1 MIRNVRLNN
10 VEILECWKHYLSRL
24 LQQSLLC
31 KYMFASLLQLGS
43 NHMFQRQN
51 IFRFSI
57 CPIPVNTVYQERP
70 EGISSNLA
78 HTPTWTQGW
87 TCLNLVVKDQSHW
100 PQGFYISRTPWGKF
114 LDFGQNVLHILSF
127 RWLSSH
133 HVLNRPSKRLCINSL
148 WMKTTC
154 FSLESYV
161 NIHYMSGQTSTLL
174 NSEHQPHTLCASAVL
189 AVLLKD
195 NDGLLSGCAEKQTK
209 KNDGNCYMK
218 NLQRREEEEEP
229 KILSEEL
236 SSFEDI
242 FIQIFVWI
250 NISCHGDCR
259 RGHQ

>member
-1 MIRNVRLNN
+1 
-10 VEILECWKHYLSRL
+10 
-24 LQQSLLC
+24 
-31 KYMFASLLQLGS
+31 MFASLLQLGS

-174 NSEHQPHTLCASAVL
+174 NSEHHPHTLCASAVL

-209 KNDGNCYMK
+209 KKWWKLLHEKSSKKRGGGRTQDSV
-218 NLQRREEEEEP
+218 RRVVLFRRHLYSNFCVN
-229 KILSEEL
+229 KHQLSWRL
-236 SSFEDI
+236 SKRTSVKTKQTNSVCF
-242 FIQIFVWI
+242 
-250 NISCHGDCR
+250 
-259 RGHQ
+259 